1 MVIAQLKESLME
13 SMKIMI
19 VEDEEDICELFS
31 DYLEMKGCEN
41 ILKVGTGKDAIAK
54 IEQEKP
60 DIIFLDI
67 QLADNINGIEV
78 LKKVRDIAP
87 NTKVVIMSAY
97 QEEYDRQIRELGAY
111 DFLRKPFKAASLAK
125 VLDKILREK
134 EGA

>member
-1 MVIAQLKESLME
+1 ME

-41 ILKVGTGKDAIAK
+41 IFKVATGKDAIAK

-60 DIIFLDI
+60 DIVFLDI

-78 LKKVRDIAP
+78 FKKILDIAP

-97 QEEYDRQIRELGAY
+97 QEEYDRQIQELGAC
-111 DFLRKPFKAASLAK
+111 DFLRKPFKAAVLTK

-134 EGA
+134 KGA